1 MATTTETPQRKLTYD
16 QLRALF
22 ADLNP
27 KRVKSRTTP
36 GSSKPMSYLEAWDVK
51 AALIRVFGPAGT
63 SWTQQD
69 AQIVQIEKVPKVKW
83 VNGVKEALP
92 FPENFNWQITAQVRG
107 TLTIHQ
113 TGASYGGVAVCTQ
126 VGSTFGDVADFAMKT
141 ADSDALKRGA
151 IFLGT
156 QFGLSLYDDGS
167 TTDIVRMSMAE
178 DAKWPQE
185 KPQPGEVVATNANGE
200 KLVTEGQNP
209 EGQALV
215 ERALRM
221 AEERDNA
228 RAENPVNED
237 TATQTEQEQT
247 NE

>member
-1 MATTTETPQRKLTYD
+1 MATTKENPLSYD

-27 KRVKSRTTP
+27 KRVKTRTTP

-83 VNGVKEALP
+83 VNGVKEPLP

-167 TTDIVRMSMAE
+167 TADIVRMSMAE
-178 DAKWPQE
+178 DAKWPQP
-185 KPQPGEVVATNANGE
+185 KPGEVVATNANGE
-200 KLVTEGQNP
+200 KLLTEGTNP

-215 ERALRM
+215 ERALKM

-228 RAENPVNED
+228 RSEDPVNED
-237 TATQTEQEQT
+237 TANGKVEQEQAS
-247 NE
+247 E